1 MLLDAT
7 YRPELEHQ
15 VLYLES
21 SLDAFAEQLG
31 KQFQKF
37 EGYPEGKRASDSRIR
52 YSEGSCWQLRPILQ
66 RGVP

>member
-21 SLDAFAEQLG
+21 NLDAFAEQLG

-37 EGYPEGKRASDSRIR
+37 
-52 YSEGSCWQLRPILQ
+52 
-66 RGVP
+66 